1 MNLNSKEYKIKRLL
15 ELSFYFIFFPIS
27 ILLFILII
35 LANIFY
41 RVKWFPITSSRIG
54 HFISEPLIYFSEI
67 KLFSK
72 KEFIICYNR
81 SFVCNDFVGE
91 LLKRQFFFLPH
102 FIMHPLH
109 RTCIFFEKFFPH
121 LNKLYVSDTDTRLG
135 RDINFALQKSY
146 KPLELKPDEI
156 IKGNS
161 ILKKLGY
168 KKQKIVLLL
177 VRDDFYL
184 KKEFN
189 NYDKKWNYHSFRD
202 WDINTF
208 KKSVEY
214 LISKGYF
221 VVRISKFA
229 KEKLLLNNE
238 NFIDLPFSEYRSDFF
253 EIFLS
258 YKCSFCYGTD
268 TGSIHMP
275 ITIFQKPFCGFFVP
289 LNDIHSY
296 LSNSLMATKRFFYKD
311 SAKELNLKEI
321 INLDLHKNIKP
332 KNINHNI
339 IIKDLEENE
348 ILEICKE
355 FILRLN
361 RKWVDTSLDIDL
373 QNKFWKYFF
382 NFQKGNNNIKK
393 HGEISTIKFSAKFLR
408 NNQKWLD

>member
-1 MNLNSKEYKIKRLL
+1 
-15 ELSFYFIFFPIS
+15 
-27 ILLFILII
+27 
-35 LANIFY
+35 
-41 RVKWFPITSSRIG
+41 
-54 HFISEPLIYFSEI
+54 
-67 KLFSK
+67 
-72 KEFIICYNR
+72 
-81 SFVCNDFVGE
+81 FVGE

-289 LNDIHSY
+289 L
-296 LSNSLMATKRFFYKD
+296 
-311 SAKELNLKEI
+311 
-321 INLDLHKNIKP
+321 
-332 KNINHNI
+332 
-339 IIKDLEENE
+339 
-348 ILEICKE
+348 
-355 FILRLN
+355 
-361 RKWVDTSLDIDL
+361 
-373 QNKFWKYFF
+373 
-382 NFQKGNNNIKK
+382 
-393 HGEISTIKFSAKFLR
+393 
-408 NNQKWLD
+408 